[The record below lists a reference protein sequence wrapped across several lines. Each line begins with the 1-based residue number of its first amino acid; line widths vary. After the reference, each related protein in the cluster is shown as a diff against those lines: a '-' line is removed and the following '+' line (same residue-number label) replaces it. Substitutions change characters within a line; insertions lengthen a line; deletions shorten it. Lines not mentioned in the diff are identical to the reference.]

1 MKLLKPFKS
10 QADPEAYRRHRQA
23 LQFLHVVGEGIRQVD
38 GTLRDGF
45 DRVEDGL
52 DRVEDGLDRV
62 EQEGRNIHR
71 AVLGQTEVIRQGFWG
86 IELSLEAGFDQMAD
100 KLNTQTEATRSLEK
114 NIILSSQ
121 QIQEGI
127 TGLRASLDMGMV
139 DIVSQFELQR
149 NEIQAGY
156 ERLADLLENSRK
168 TQARERYL
176 DGKQAYE
183 RYEVHSDEA
192 QFMTDARDYLQESVD
207 IYRGNPFC
215 HLYLGHIFQDPGHLY
230 DLNKSLEHYQLCAT
244 YAKGLD
250 NKALAALGYFLAAWV
265 SYVLGDT
272 DAAIEQAQK
281 AAEYDEK
288 GIPENYYNLARFY
301 AHKQQAKEALS
312 YLDKAVQDFDP
323 LYTLKAEIDEE
334 FQAIRA
340 DLDSY
345 FDRLRTVE
353 AAHWE
358 EKLQSLQLLP
368 PATDH

>member
-52 DRVEDGLDRV
+52 DRVER
-62 EQEGRNIHR
+62 EGRNIHR

-86 IELSLEAGFDQMAD
+86 IELSLEAGFDQVAD
-100 KLNTQTEATRSLEK
+100 KLDTQTEATRSLEK
-114 NIILSSQ
+114 NLILSSQ

-127 TGLRASLDMGMV
+127 IGLRASLDMGMV

-183 RYEVHSDEA
+183 RYEVHPDEA

-230 DLNKSLEHYQLCAT
+230 DLDKSLEHYQLCAT

-250 NKALAALGYFLAAWV
+250 NKALAALGYFLAAWI

-281 AAEYDEK
+281 ANEYDEK

-301 AHKQQAKEALS
+301 AHKQQPKEALT
-312 YLDKAVQDFDP
+312 YLDKAVQEFDP
-323 LYTLKAEIDEE
+323 HYTLKAEIDEE
-334 FQAIRA
+334 FQAIRP
-340 DLDSY
+340 DLDAY
-345 FDRLRTVE
+345 FERLRTVE